1 MVDLSDRKAST
12 FQLSQ
17 DPTFNRANDAPR
29 NRVQPPIRGC
39 CSTWSSAIA
48 ALTGNSPGN
57 W

>member
-1 MVDLSDRKAST
+1 MIDLSERKAST

-48 ALTGNSPGN
+48 ALTGSSPGN